1 MNEEA
6 PINDLVEEDFELDG
20 PTRIMERRPA
30 VEPSEQ
36 ALVPLPVGMDW
47 WLLATVVM
55 IAALGLVMAFSASI
69 YPAVHNHGDES
80 FFLDRH
86 IRYLGMGLLAL
97 LFGLHVPYQ
106 AWRKAAYPLLGLAIG
121 LLIFVMFF
129 GETRNRATRWIMIA
143 GITFQPAELGK
154 FAFVVYLAFSL
165 SKKAATNAIQTF
177 HIGLLPHFLVWAL
190 VFGLCMKQPD
200 LGTGLVLAIL
210 LFTLTFIAGARI
222 AYLLFF
228 GMSGGALLLTFLV
241 NDPMRSKRLM
251 AFLEPLAHRSA
262 TAYQLFNGKLAVATG
277 GLAGRGLGASRQKL
291 GFIPEA
297 HTDFVLSIIGE
308 ELGVIGI
315 SLVAF
320 AFAFVLIRG
329 LRIALHARCEF
340 GRLLAM
346 GIVVLL
352 GAQTAINFGVVLGLL
367 PTKGLTLPFV
377 SYGGSSLLVMSLAVG
392 VLLNVGRGGHEEF
405 RWPSPRQWW
414 RDRRGDNDRLAAQ
427 TVAVTDAGGA
437 P

>member
-1 MNEEA
+1 
-6 PINDLVEEDFELDG
+6 
-20 PTRIMERRPA
+20 
-30 VEPSEQ
+30 
-36 ALVPLPVGMDW
+36 
-47 WLLATVVM
+47 
-55 IAALGLVMAFSASI
+55 
-69 YPAVHNHGDES
+69 
-80 FFLDRH
+80 
-86 IRYLGMGLLAL
+86 
-97 LFGLHVPYQ
+97 
-106 AWRKAAYPLLGLAIG
+106 
-121 LLIFVMFF
+121 
-129 GETRNRATRWIMIA
+129 
-143 GITFQPAELGK
+143 
-154 FAFVVYLAFSL
+154 
-165 SKKAATNAIQTF
+165 
-177 HIGLLPHFLVWAL
+177 
-190 VFGLCMKQPD
+190 
-200 LGTGLVLAIL
+200 
-210 LFTLTFIAGARI
+210 
-222 AYLLFF
+222 
-228 GMSGGALLLTFLV
+228 
-241 NDPMRSKRLM
+241 
-251 AFLEPLAHRSA
+251 
-262 TAYQLFNGKLAVATG
+262 VATG

-291 GFIPEA
+291 GLIPEA